1 MTPDDLSYRCVD
13 PKIGRLLERRED
25 PQLDAESRE
34 LLDLH
39 LDLCHA
45 CREQAEF
52 EDGAARELSKAEN
65 WTGDLKRAHRPLL
78 AFAAALAAVLAVF
91 FFMTGSPLESGES
104 PYRGEE
110 ETFRIE
116 RPVEGEV
123 LSLRSPD
130 LRWSR
135 VPEARVYRVTVENLD
150 GSFSRTRTLQETS
163 MALPAE
169 TREPG
174 EYLVSVEP
182 IPADLS
188 PLRESN
194 RAFRRAGLLAE
205 LGYRALHP
213 PLLSLGALILA
224 LGALV
229 LQFRKR

>member
-1 MTPDDLSYRCVD
+1 MSPEDLSYRCVD

-25 PQLDAESRE
+25 PELDAESRE
-34 LLDLH
+34 LLDSH

-45 CREQAEF
+45 CREQVEF
-52 EDGAARELSKAEN
+52 ENAVARELSKSESWRHERKPA
-65 WTGDLKRAHRPLL
+65 GRHML
-78 AFAAALAAVLAVF
+78 AFAATLAAALALF
-91 FFMTGSPLESGES
+91 LFLTGSPMERGES

-110 ETFRIE
+110 ENFRIE

-150 GSFSRTRTLQETS
+150 GSFSRTQTLQETS

-213 PLLSLGALILA
+213 PLLSLGALLLA
-224 LGALV
+224 LGALI
-229 LQFRKR
+229 LHLRRR